1 MIDARLKAGL
11 LVQAILRLYDREMIP
26 VALRRRGDPDAG
38 AVLVKIALDR
48 EKSVLMSQVRDIE
61 GRAAWLRTGP
71 DADAAI
77 EAAIAK
83 AITRDPDLWV
93 IEAEDPRGR
102 LPFEAPIL
110 R

>member
-1 MIDARLKAGL
+1 MMDARLKAGL
-11 LVQAILRLYDREMIP
+11 LVQAILRLYDRELIP
-26 VALRRRGDPDAG
+26 AVLRRRGDADAG
-38 AVLVKIALDR
+38 AVLVKIAVDR
-48 EKSVLMSQVRDIE
+48 ENALLLSQARDAE

-71 DADAAI
+71 AADAVI

-83 AITRDPDLWV
+83 AIDRDPDIWV
-93 IEAEDPRGR
+93 IEAEDPRGQ

>member
-11 LVQAILRLYDREMIP
+11 LVQAILRLYDLALVP
-26 VALRRRGDPDAG
+26 AALRRRGDADAG

-48 EKSVLMSQVRDIE
+48 EQALLMSQVRDVE
-61 GRAAWLRTGP
+61 GRAAWLRSGP
-71 DADAAI
+71 DADATI

-83 AITRDPDLWV
+83 AIARDPDIWV
-93 IEAEDPRGR
+93 IEAEDPRGQ
-102 LPFEAPIL
+102 LPFDAPVL

>member
-1 MIDARLKAGL
+1 MMDARLKAGL
-11 LVQAILRLYDREMIP
+11 LVQAILRLYDRELIP
-26 VALRRRGDPDAG
+26 AVLRRRGDADAG
-38 AVLVKIALDR
+38 AVLVKIAVDR
-48 EKSVLMSQVRDIE
+48 ENALLLSQARDAE

-71 DADAAI
+71 AVDAVI

-83 AITRDPDLWV
+83 AIDRDPDIWV
-93 IEAEDPRGR
+93 IEAEDPRGQ